1 MTGIAATRDDLLA
14 TLVIDAK
21 ALVDAVQLDDTGQM
35 VGQMWVGSNGGMLSR
50 ETLREADK
58 VRRLLLALKGLK

>member
-35 VGQMWVGSNGGMLSR
+35 VGQMWVGGNGGMLSR
-50 ETLREADK
+50 ETIREADK